1 MRISPM
7 SVYRNRLR
15 TALPK
20 EPVPPV
26 IIGVDMKTFENK
38 ILGSYQKLVV
48 SKLIEVAKNM
58 PNTPHIKPKAIDIN

>member
-1 MRISPM
+1 
-7 SVYRNRLR
+7 
-15 TALPK
+15 
-20 EPVPPV
+20 
-26 IIGVDMKTFENK
+26 MKTFENK